1 MRNLEDCKAE
11 IFRRS
16 EERIKERKR
25 TRKRVLAC
33 CIPLC
38 LLLVAGGLY
47 LRPLLEPVDHMG
59 GTNAGPTPVPEREL
73 GGSDVVLYG
82 KVVRYV
88 SVTLAEG
95 TGKTAVSKEVT
106 DTETMVDL
114 YGCMAKYF
122 DLSGAEAIGGMDG
135 ADDTTG
141 GLTGATGKESNT
153 NGTDRDT
160 IEDELKFKY
169 ALDEK
174 AADYR
179 IVFRE
184 ATGEETEFRLY
195 ENYLYNETT
204 GCVVTLSD
212 AKLSEMKTQLQQIME
227 KENRK

>member
-33 CIPLC
+33 GIPLC

-47 LRPLLEPVDHMG
+47 LRPLFEPVDHMG
-59 GTNAGPTPVPEREL
+59 ETNAGPTSVPERVL
-73 GGSDVVLYG
+73 GGLNIELYSYA
-82 KVVRYV
+82 VEYV
-88 SVTLAEG
+88 SVTLMQETDG
-95 TGKTAVSKEVT
+95 TAVSKKLT
-106 DTETMVDL
+106 DTEALVDL

-122 DLSGAEAIGGMDG
+122 NLSGADVNGGMDG
-135 ADDTTG
+135 ADGAIDE
-141 GLTGATGKESNT
+141 LTGATGKEADA
-153 NGTDRDT
+153 NGTDGDT
-160 IEDELKFKY
+160 IENEFKY
-169 ALDEK
+169 ALEEK
-174 AADYR
+174 PADYT

-195 ENYLYNETT
+195 ENYLYNDIT

-212 AKLSEMKTQLQQIME
+212 AKLSELKTKLEQLVTQ
-227 KENRK
+227 KD

>member
-25 TRKRVLAC
+25 ARKRVLAC

-95 TGKTAVSKEVT
+95 TGKSLDMIT
-106 DTETMVDL
+106 DMQEGTIN
-114 YGCMAKYF
+114 
-122 DLSGAEAIGGMDG
+122 LS
-135 ADDTTG
+135 
-141 GLTGATGKESNT
+141 
-153 NGTDRDT
+153 R
-160 IEDELKFKY
+160 
-169 ALDEK
+169 
-174 AADYR
+174 R
-179 IVFRE
+179 R
-184 ATGEETEFRLY
+184 
-195 ENYLYNETT
+195 
-204 GCVVTLSD
+204 
-212 AKLSEMKTQLQQIME
+212 QI
-227 KENRK
+227 N